1 MDYVGSEGAGL
12 EVGTD
17 TAAPVMHVI
26 TNFAASG
33 GAETML
39 ARLLAATSEPAIV
52 VPLIGVSERN
62 LSLAGRPDVE
72 YHPLNARGA
81 VHMPGAILKLT
92 GLMREKRP
100 RAVLCWMYHAMVV
113 GTLSARLA
121 GAPPVFWTVR
131 QALDD
136 PRSLTRSTRL
146 AVAGARMLSSR
157 AAGIVYNSARARE
170 QHEQYGYA
178 ARFGKVIPN
187 GVVVPEQADPT
198 PRKARVFGIAAR
210 FHPQKDHLNFFR
222 AAAQM
227 AAQFPDARFVA
238 AGFGLDDRNSEV
250 LAMIEDAGL
259 DPARLKLLGE
269 LRDMGDFYSQIDV
282 LVLSSRTEGFPNV
295 VAEAMSHARPVVTT
309 NVGDAALVVADTGK
323 VVSPGDPDALC
334 DAMAEFA
341 RMPPDQLADLGKRA
355 RQRIV
360 ANYQVKHILGEY
372 QEVLSQRGPA

>member
-1 MDYVGSEGAGL
+1 MDEFASDGFVEDA
-12 EVGTD
+12 GTD
-17 TAAPVMHVI
+17 TGAPVMHVI

-39 ARLLAATSEPAIV
+39 ARLLAATSDPAV
-52 VPLIGVSERN
+52 VVSLIDVSERN
-62 LSLAGRPDVE
+62 LNLAGRPDVD
-72 YHPLNARGA
+72 YHSLNARGA
-81 VHMPGAILKLT
+81 VQMPGAILQLT

-136 PRSLTRSTRL
+136 PRSLTRSTRI
-146 AVAGARMLSSR
+146 AVAGARILSSR

-178 ARFGKVIPN
+178 ARYGKVIPN
-187 GVVVPEQADPT
+187 GVVVPMRVERT

-210 FHPQKDHLNFFR
+210 FHPQKDHLTFFR
-222 AAAQM
+222 AAAQI

-238 AGFGLDDRNSEV
+238 AGHGLDERNGEV
-250 LAMIEDAGL
+250 LAMVEEAGL
-259 DPARLKLLGE
+259 DPSRLKLLGE
-269 LRDMGDFYSQIDV
+269 LRDMEDFYSQIDV

-309 NVGDAALVVADTGK
+309 DVGDAALIVADTGK
-323 VVSPGDPDALC
+323 VVSPGDPDVLSE
-334 DAMAEFA
+334 AMADLA
-341 RMPPDQLADLGKRA
+341 RLTSDQVADLGRRA
-355 RQRIV
+355 RQRIEE
-360 ANYQVKHILGEY
+360 NYQVKHILDEY
-372 QEVLSQRGPA
+372 RDVLSQRLPA

>member
-1 MDYVGSEGAGL
+1 MDEFASDGFVEEAATDAG
-12 EVGTD
+12 
-17 TAAPVMHVI
+17 APVMHVI

-39 ARLLAATSEPAIV
+39 ARLLAATGDPAV
-52 VPLIGVSERN
+52 VVSLIDVSDRN
-62 LSLAGRPDVE
+62 LNLAARPDVD
-72 YHPLNARGA
+72 YHSLYARGA
-81 VHMPGAILKLT
+81 AQMPGAIMKLT
-92 GLMREKRP
+92 GLMREQRP

-136 PRSLTRSTRL
+136 PRSLSRSTRL

-157 AAGIVYNSARARE
+157 AAGIVYNSARAKE

-178 ARFGKVIPN
+178 AQYGTVIPN
-187 GVVVPEQADPT
+187 GVVVPEQAERA

-210 FHPQKDHLNFFR
+210 FHPQKDHLTFFR
-222 AAAQM
+222 AAAQI

-238 AGFGLDDRNSEV
+238 AGHGLDERNSEV
-250 LAMIEDAGL
+250 MALVAEAGL
-259 DPARLKLLGE
+259 DPSRLKLLGE
-269 LRDMGDFYSQIDV
+269 LRDMEDFYSQIDV

-309 NVGDAALVVADTGK
+309 DVGDAALIVADTGK
-323 VVSPGDPDALC
+323 VVSPGDPDALSE
-334 DAMAEFA
+334 AMADLA
-341 RMPPDQLADLGKRA
+341 RLTAEQVADLGQRA
-355 RQRIV
+355 RVRIKE
-360 ANYQVKHILGEY
+360 NYQVKHILDEY
-372 QEVLSQRGPA
+372 REVLSQRLPV

>member
-1 MDYVGSEGAGL
+1 MS
-12 EVGTD
+12 
-17 TAAPVMHVI
+17 
-26 TNFAASG
+26 
-33 GAETML
+33 
-39 ARLLAATSEPAIV
+39 
-52 VPLIGVSERN
+52 VS
-62 LSLAGRPDVE
+62 
-72 YHPLNARGA
+72 
-81 VHMPGAILKLT
+81 
-92 GLMREKRP
+92 
-100 RAVLCWMYHAMVV
+100 
-113 GTLSARLA
+113 RLA

-210 FHPQKDHLNFFR
+210 FHPQKDYLNFFR

-309 NVGDAALVVADTGK
+309 NVGDAALVVAVARLDSLTRQ
-323 VVSPGDPDALC
+323 VV
-334 DAMAEFA
+334 AEPVLWRAEVFCGTTCNTLGAFHLEQTPLLLASYILYILRHTKSA
-341 RMPPDQLADLGKRA
+341 RGQLPLRSKLLAPPLQSKLQSFPLPRGRKLRTFS
-355 RQRIV
+355 
-360 ANYQVKHILGEY
+360 GS
-372 QEVLSQRGPA
+372 SQ

>member
-1 MDYVGSEGAGL
+1 MDEFASDGFVEDAGADAG
-12 EVGTD
+12 
-17 TAAPVMHVI
+17 APVMHVI

-39 ARLLAATSEPAIV
+39 ARLLAATSDPAV
-52 VPLIGVSERN
+52 VVSLIDVSERN
-62 LSLAGRPDVE
+62 LNLAGRPDVE
-72 YHPLNARGA
+72 YHSLNARGA
-81 VHMPGAILKLT
+81 VQMPGAILQLT

-136 PRSLTRSTRL
+136 PRSLTRSTRI
-146 AVAGARMLSSR
+146 AVAGARILSSR

-178 ARFGKVIPN
+178 ARYGKVIPN
-187 GVVVPEQADPT
+187 GVVVPMRLDLT

-210 FHPQKDHLNFFR
+210 FHPQKDHLTFFR
-222 AAAQM
+222 AAAQI

-238 AGFGLDDRNSEV
+238 AGHGLDERNGEV
-250 LAMIEDAGL
+250 LAMVAEAGL

-269 LRDMGDFYSQIDV
+269 LRDMEDFYSQIDV

-309 NVGDAALVVADTGK
+309 DVGDAALIVADTGK
-323 VVSPGDPDALC
+323 VVSPGDPDALSEAIA
-334 DAMAEFA
+334 DVARLTAEEV
-341 RMPPDQLADLGKRA
+341 ADLGRRA
-355 RQRIV
+355 RQRV
-360 ANYQVKHILGEY
+360 EENYQVTHILDEY
-372 QEVLSQRGPA
+372 REVLSQRVPA

>member
-1 MDYVGSEGAGL
+1 MDEFASDGFVEDA
-12 EVGTD
+12 GTD
-17 TAAPVMHVI
+17 TGAPVMHVI

-39 ARLLAATSEPAIV
+39 ARLLAATSDPAV
-52 VPLIGVSERN
+52 VVSLIDVSERN
-62 LSLAGRPDVE
+62 LNLAGRPDVE
-72 YHPLNARGA
+72 YHSLNARGA
-81 VHMPGAILKLT
+81 VQMPGAILQLT

-136 PRSLTRSTRL
+136 PRSLTRSTRI
-146 AVAGARMLSSR
+146 AVAGARILSSR

-178 ARFGKVIPN
+178 ARYGKVIPN
-187 GVVVPEQADPT
+187 GVVVPMRVERT

-210 FHPQKDHLNFFR
+210 FHPQKDHLTFFR
-222 AAAQM
+222 AAAQI

-238 AGFGLDDRNSEV
+238 AGHGLDERNGEV
-250 LAMIEDAGL
+250 LAMVEEAGL

-269 LRDMGDFYSQIDV
+269 LRDMEDFYSQIDV

-309 NVGDAALVVADTGK
+309 DVGDAALIVADTGK
-323 VVSPGDPDALC
+323 VVSPGDPDVLSE
-334 DAMAEFA
+334 AMADLA
-341 RMPPDQLADLGKRA
+341 RLTSDQVADLGRRA
-355 RQRIV
+355 RQRIEE
-360 ANYQVKHILGEY
+360 NYQVKHILDEY
-372 QEVLSQRGPA
+372 RDVLSQRLPA